1 MKQQEGF
8 NLIELMMVV
17 AIIAILAAFAV
28 PAYFGYIKQAKVAEA
43 SVLFAGFKTNLMVS
57 YAMKGTWP
65 TFQELKDKGIVYRG
79 TYVIGDYNDA
89 MATSGTP
96 QVCFKVIGFDVGK
109 DSIGWKYINPPS
121 DPMQKVW
128 SCKMAES
135 GCTTIDSIYLP
146 SNCQF

>member
-8 NLIELMMVV
+8 TLIELMMVV

-65 TFQELKDKGIVYRG
+65 TFQELKDKGIVYKG
-79 TYVIGDYNDA
+79 TYVE
-89 MATSGTP
+89 GTYIDVPDP

-109 DSIGWKYINPPS
+109 DSIGWKYIPSPS
-121 DPMQKVW
+121 DPMQKIW
-128 SCKMAES
+128 SCKMVES

>member
-8 NLIELMMVV
+8 TLIELMMVV

-28 PAYFGYIKQAKVAEA
+28 PAYFGYVKQAKVAEA
-43 SVLFAGFKTNLMVS
+43 SVLFAGFKTNLMIL

-79 TYVIGDYNDA
+79 TYVE
-89 MATSGTP
+89 GTYIDVPDP

-109 DSIGWKYINPPS
+109 DSIGWKLIRPQPEPPF
-121 DPMQKVW
+121 W
-128 SCKMAES
+128 SCKASES
-135 GCTTIDSIYLP
+135 GCTTIDRIYLP

>member
-8 NLIELMMVV
+8 TLIELMMVV
-17 AIIAILAAFAV
+17 AIIAILAAFAAAA
-28 PAYFGYIKQAKVAEA
+28 PACFGYIKQVKVAEA
-43 SVLFAGFKTNLMVS
+43 SVLFDGFKTNLMVS

-79 TYVIGDYNDA
+79 TYVE
-89 MATSGTP
+89 GTYIDVPDP

-109 DSIGWKYINPPS
+109 DSIGWKYIPSPS

-128 SCKMAES
+128 SCKMSDS
-135 GCTTIDSIYLP
+135 GCTTMENKYLP
-146 SNCQF
+146 QSCKM

>member
-1 MKQQEGF
+1 MKQHQQEGVT
-8 NLIELMMVV
+8 LIELMIVV

-79 TYVIGDYNDA
+79 TYVE
-89 MATSGTP
+89 GTYIDVPDP

-109 DSIGWKYINPPS
+109 DSIGWKYIPSPS
-121 DPMQKVW
+121 DPTQRVW
-128 SCKMAES
+128 SCKMPES
-135 GCTTIDSIYLP
+135 GCTTINNIYLP
-146 SNCQF
+146 SNCL